1 MFQLNDA
8 QVPDGAGRLMGIQYE
23 GQTSDKVWTY
33 ALLKAGGL
41 WYMTG
46 SGSAPQAAGWGAVN
60 RWLERDGRVVLWVRV
75 ATGWADLYPVPPVDT
90 SQATE

>member
-1 MFQLNDA
+1 MFKMNDA
-8 QVPDGAGRLMGIQYE
+8 RVADGTVLLMGIKYE
-23 GQTSDKVWTY
+23 EQTSDKVWTY

-41 WYMTG
+41 WYVTG
-46 SGSAPQAAGWGAVN
+46 NAKAPQAAGWGAVN

-75 ATGWADLYPVPPVDT
+75 ATGWADLYSSPVDT

>member
-1 MFQLNDA
+1 MFKLNDP
-8 QVPDGAGRLMGIQYE
+8 QVPDGTVLLMGIQYE

-41 WYMTG
+41 WYITG
-46 SGSAPQAAGWGAVN
+46 NGKAPVAAGWGAVN
-60 RWLERDGRVVLWVRV
+60 RWLERDGRVVLWVRA
-75 ATGWADLYPVPPVDT
+75 ATGWADLYPSPVDT